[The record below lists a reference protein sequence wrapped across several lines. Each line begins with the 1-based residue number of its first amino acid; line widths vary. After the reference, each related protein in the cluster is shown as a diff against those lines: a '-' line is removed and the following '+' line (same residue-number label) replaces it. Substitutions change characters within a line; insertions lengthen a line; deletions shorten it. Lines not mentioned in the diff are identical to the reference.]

1 MRTIQITSTTVIQ
14 PTYSDLTKDLG
25 EQTSN
30 DISYDVDSINQS
42 VITILTTPVGSRV
55 FNRNFGSY
63 IDGILFDPIDNVTV
77 QRIKTELLTS
87 IGQWEHRIVVQNS
100 VVIPDY
106 TNQLYYVEIT
116 YVVPTLNNKVVNFT
130 FNIIT

>member
-63 IDGILFDPIDNVTV
+63 IDGILFDPMDNVTV